1 MSAYLGPVG
10 MLTRLKC
17 ASSLRVADEDPVR
30 YRVSVGRRRY
40 AQVMAP
46 GRTLRT
52 WDVSWFEGT
61 TTEMVSIVD
70 QLSRGLAGPGPFVYY
85 SEQAAAS
92 NILTP
97 QESAVPPDYT
107 GQMSG
112 GSVTVSDPSTPRWDG
127 RVLSTVTQTS
137 SSVVPVG
144 GRVPVPDETPLT
156 ASAYLTAQAGTR
168 PQLVLRQ
175 YDPQGVMVREHR
187 AQGAVNAALERVHL
201 TIATDPRTVTVQLAT
216 IGVLRTAAPA
226 ISLTDRLVPWTRGQ
240 GCRAVM
246 VSRPAESVW
255 RAVQHTGEARRS
267 GFDFTITEV
276 G

>member
-10 MLTRLKC
+10 MMTRLKC
-17 ASSLRVADEDPVR
+17 ASQLTVDDEDPVR
-30 YRVSVGRRRY
+30 YRVSAGRRRY

-46 GRTLRT
+46 GRTLRV
-52 WDVSWFEGT
+52 WGVSWFQGT

-70 QLSRGLAGPGPFVYY
+70 QLSRGLVPGPYVYY

-97 QESAVPPDYT
+97 QESAVPPGYA
-107 GQMSG
+107 GQMRG
-112 GSVTVSDPSTPRWDG
+112 GSVVVSDPSTPRWDG
-127 RVLSTVTQTS
+127 RVLGTVTQTATGI
-137 SSVVPVG
+137 VPVG
-144 GRVPVPDETPLT
+144 GRVPVPDVTPLT
-156 ASAYLTAQAGTR
+156 ASAYLTAQAGVR
-168 PQLVLRQ
+168 PQLVVRQ
-175 YDPQGVMVREHR
+175 YDPQGVLVREHR

-201 TIATDPRTVTVQLAT
+201 TITTDPRTVTVQLAT
-216 IGVLRTAAPA
+216 VGALRTAAPA
-226 ISLTDRLVPWTRGQ
+226 VSLTDRLVPWTRGQ

-246 VSRPAESVW
+246 VSRPAEDVW
-255 RAVQHTGEARRS
+255 RAVQHTGEPRRS